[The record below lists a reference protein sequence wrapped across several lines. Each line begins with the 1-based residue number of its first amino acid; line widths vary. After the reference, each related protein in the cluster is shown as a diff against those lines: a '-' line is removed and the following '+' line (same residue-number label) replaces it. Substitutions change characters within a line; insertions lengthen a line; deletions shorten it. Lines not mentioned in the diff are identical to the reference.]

1 MKGATRGS
9 NVFPGFAIFVFD
21 MGSKPETTYIEP
33 QPGFQTRVLSS
44 PADVLIMGGS
54 AGCGKTFCLLMEPL
68 RYVSK
73 YPNFAGIILRR
84 EYVQISFPGGLWDKS
99 VELFSQLQPS
109 VRPTMK
115 VGNLEHVFPLGG
127 KLTFDHISTENS
139 VFRYQGPEFAFIG
152 FDELTHFT
160 EKQFFYMLT
169 RNRSTA
175 GFKPLVRA
183 SCNPQGSGWVKQL
196 LAWYIYPDNHPDES
210 LRGFPIP
217 ERAGVLRYFMQ
228 TGNNIDSIIWGSS
241 PLEVWEK
248 LPEKHK
254 RRLTNATDSAFAKM
268 NEAEKMASGLPR
280 IKSFSFIPGLLRDNP
295 KLMDVN
301 PEYLGNLLAQDE
313 TTVAQLFDGRWIDVD
328 DDENRLFPNEI
339 IADLYTNDFIQRSG
353 QRYITADIALE
364 GSDKMIVI
372 VWDGWVV
379 VDVKEY
385 QKTDGADVLSILQRT
400 ANRWRVPGRNIAFDA
415 DGVGGFLKG
424 FFKNSFGFSGGAT
437 PMIQDGKPKDG
448 RPRPNYTNLRAQVHF
463 LFRDRLRDYGVYF
476 PIDDVHLQNYISNE
490 LRAIKKS
497 EIKSD
502 GKLGIIPKD
511 QIRAVLGRSPDY
523 VDALVM
529 REVFELKH
537 NKPRIKRQL
546 RSM

>member
-1 MKGATRGS
+1 
-9 NVFPGFAIFVFD
+9 
-21 MGSKPETTYIEP
+21 MGSKAETIYIEP

-68 RYVSK
+68 RYVGK
-73 YPNFAGIILRR
+73 YASFAGIILRR

-109 VRPTMK
+109 VRPSMK
-115 VGNLEHVFPLGG
+115 IGNLEHVFPLGG
-127 KLTFDHISTENS
+127 KLTFDHISLENS
-139 VFRYQGPEFAFIG
+139 IYRYQGPEFAYIG

-160 EKQFFYMLT
+160 AKQFFYMLT
-169 RNRSTA
+169 RNRSTS

-196 LAWYIYPDNHPDES
+196 LAWYLFPDDHPDES
-210 LRGFPIP
+210 LRGYPIP

-228 TGNNIDSIIWGSS
+228 VGNNIESIIWGSS
-241 PLEVWEK
+241 PLEVWEQ

-254 RRLTNATDSAFAKM
+254 RRLTNATEKDFNKM
-268 NEAEKMASGLPR
+268 GEDKKREAGLNR

-295 KLMDVN
+295 KLMEVN

-328 DDENRLFPNEI
+328 DDELRLYANDV
-339 IADLYTNDFIQRSG
+339 IADLYTNDFVTRTG

-364 GSDKMIVI
+364 GSDKMVVL

-379 VDVKEY
+379 IDAKEY
-385 QKTDGADVLSILQRT
+385 PKTDGAAVLSIIQRT
-400 ANRWRVPGRNIAFDA
+400 ATMWRVPGRNIAFDA

-424 FFKNSFGFSGGAT
+424 FFKNSFGFSGGAA
-437 PMIQDGKPKDG
+437 PMVQDGKPKDG
-448 RPRPNYTNLRAQVHF
+448 RPRPNYTNLRAQVHYM
-463 LFRDRLRDYGVYF
+463 FRDRLRDYSVYF
-476 PIDDVHLQNYISNE
+476 PIDVHLQNYVSNE
-490 LRAIKKS
+490 LRAIKKA
-497 EIKSD
+497 ETKSD
-502 GKLGIIPKD
+502 GKLGIEPKD
-511 QIRAVLGRSPDY
+511 KVKAILGRSPDY

-529 REVFELKH
+529 RCVFELKPP
-537 NKPRIKRQL
+537 KIRPQRKL

>member
-1 MKGATRGS
+1 MCS
-9 NVFPGFAIFVFD
+9 PGLLFLFLR
-21 MGSKPETTYIEP
+21 MGSKAETTYIEP
-33 QPGFQTRVLSS
+33 QPGFQSNVLSS

-68 RYVSK
+68 RYVAK
-73 YPNFAGIILRR
+73 YPTFAGIILRR

-115 VGNLEHVFPLGG
+115 IGNLEHVFPLGA
-127 KLTFDHISTENS
+127 KLTFDHITTEQA
-139 VFRYQGPEFAFIG
+139 VYRYQGPEFAYIG

-160 EKQFFYMLT
+160 AKQFFYMLT

-196 LAWYIYPDNHPDES
+196 LAWYLYPDNHPDES
-210 LRGFPIP
+210 LRGYPIP

-228 TGNNIDSIIWGSS
+228 TGNIIDSIVWGES

-254 RRLTNATDSAFAKM
+254 RRLTNATESAF
-268 NEAEKMASGLPR
+268 EKMSEADKMALGLPR

-295 KLMDVN
+295 KLMEVN

-328 DDENRLFPNEI
+328 DDEFRLYSNEI
-339 IADLYTNDFIQRSG
+339 IADLFTNDFVARTG
-353 QRYITADIALE
+353 ERFITADIALE

-379 VDVKEY
+379 LDVKEY
-385 QKTDGADVLSILQRT
+385 EKTDGGEVLSILQRT
-400 ANRWRVPGRNIAFDA
+400 ATRWRVPGRNIAFDA

-424 FFKNSFGFSGGAT
+424 FFKNSFGFSGGSK

-448 RPRPNYTNLRAQVHF
+448 RPRPNYTNLRAQVHYM
-463 LFRDRLRDYGVYF
+463 FRDVLRDYSVYF
-476 PIDDVHLQNYISNE
+476 PIDDIHLQNYVSNE
-490 LRAIKKS
+490 LRAIRKA
-497 EIKSD
+497 ETKSD
-502 GKLGIIPKD
+502 GKLGLVPKD
-511 QIRAVLGRSPDY
+511 QIRAILGRSPDY

-529 REVFELKH
+529 RCVFELKPA
-537 NKPRIKRQL
+537 KSRPPRKF